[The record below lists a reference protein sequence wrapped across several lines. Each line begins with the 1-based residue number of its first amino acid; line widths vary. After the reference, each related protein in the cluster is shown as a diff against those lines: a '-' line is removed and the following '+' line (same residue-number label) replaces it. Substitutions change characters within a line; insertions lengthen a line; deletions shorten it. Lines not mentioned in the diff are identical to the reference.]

1 MEKKYRSFKSCAEL
15 EEHWRRIWREARRFY
30 EEYDY
35 NLSIEM
41 PTIWV
46 VNKFTGIREMI
57 IGYGVDT
64 VILPTGKLIMQELRE
79 DYTFLDGSPCGVLE

>member
-1 MEKKYRSFKSCAEL
+1 MEKKYRSFESCAEL
-15 EEHWRRIWREARRFY
+15 IEHWRKIWRKARRFE

-46 VNKFTGIREMI
+46 VNRFTGIREMI
-57 IGYGVDT
+57 IGYGAGMV
-64 VILPTGKLIMQELRE
+64 VLPSGKLIMQELRE
-79 DYTFLDGSPCGVLE
+79 EYTFLDGSPCGVLE

>member
-1 MEKKYRSFKSCAEL
+1 MEKYRSFESCGEL
-15 EEHWRRIWREARRFY
+15 IEHWGKIWREAHRFD

-35 NLSIEM
+35 NLSVEM

-46 VNKFTGIREMI
+46 RNKFTGFREMI
-57 IGYGVDT
+57 IGFSGAM
-64 VILPTGKLIMQELRE
+64 VILPTGKLIMQELKE

>member
-1 MEKKYRSFKSCAEL
+1 MEKKLRSFENCGEL
-15 EEHWRRIWREARRFY
+15 IEHWRRIWRKARRFQA
-30 EEYDY
+30 EYDY
-35 NLSIEM
+35 DLSIEM

-46 VNKFTGIREMI
+46 KNKFTGFREMI
-57 IGYGVDT
+57 IGYSGAM